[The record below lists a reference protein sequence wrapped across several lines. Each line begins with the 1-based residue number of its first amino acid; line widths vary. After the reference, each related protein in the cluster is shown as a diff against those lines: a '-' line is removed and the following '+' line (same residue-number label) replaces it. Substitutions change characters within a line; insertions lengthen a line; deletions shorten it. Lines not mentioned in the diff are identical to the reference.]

1 MMHADRNGSS
11 IRTKFEAL
19 TPRASKYYTKSIL
32 SRRCFPVKKIR
43 VRKNTKGV
51 RVQYIL
57 DSRIKRMKEMASS
70 DKVELPHNNL
80 MRGGH
85 ILHEQAY
92 NTGHGISAIPDAI
105 RGKIWCEPSR
115 PEVQQE
121 PVVHLLLEDPLG
133 RDGAVPGL
141 PVQTP
146 AQPSQ
151 SAHGGGAEADPG
163 YAPP

>member
-70 DKVELPHNNL
+70 DKVEVADNNVT
-80 MRGGH
+80 RGGH

-92 NTGHGISAIPDAI
+92 STRHGVSAIPDAI

-121 PVVHLLLEDPLG
+121 PVVHLLLEEPLG
-133 RDGAVPGL
+133 WNSSLFSL
-141 PVQTP
+141 PIP
-146 AQPSQ
+146 A
-151 SAHGGGAEADPG
+151 
-163 YAPP
+163 AP

>member
-92 NTGHGISAIPDAI
+92 NTRHGVSAIFDEI
-105 RGKIWCEPSR
+105 RRETRRQKSQ
-115 PEVQQE
+115 PEIQ
-121 PVVHLLLEDPLG
+121 
-133 RDGAVPGL
+133 
-141 PVQTP
+141 
-146 AQPSQ
+146 
-151 SAHGGGAEADPG
+151 
-163 YAPP
+163 